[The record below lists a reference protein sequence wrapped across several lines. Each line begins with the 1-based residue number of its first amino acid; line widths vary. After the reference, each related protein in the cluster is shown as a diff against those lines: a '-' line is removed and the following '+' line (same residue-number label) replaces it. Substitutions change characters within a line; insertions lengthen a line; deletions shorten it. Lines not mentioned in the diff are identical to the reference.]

1 MFDELKPCPF
11 CGGKAPI
18 VVKEVQYPDTPHA
31 RTWYAVECN
40 ACDAVGDGDLSESG
54 AVEKWNTRPGESALR
69 AEIIKWI
76 EAGNAGTALINEQR
90 ALIRAQDER
99 IEQLLGII
107 QAAHNTFTQGGTD
120 PADDDVISVL
130 MAKILEEALT

>member
-1 MFDELKPCPF
+1 MFDDPKPCPF

-18 VVKEVQYPDTPHA
+18 IVKDVQYPNTPNA
-31 RTWYAVECN
+31 RTWYAIECN
-40 ACDAVGDGDLSESG
+40 ACDAIGDWDLGESG
-54 AVEKWNTRPGESALR
+54 AIEKWNTRPGENALR

-76 EAGNAGTALINEQR
+76 EAGDAGTKLINEQR
-90 ALIRAQDER
+90 AIIAAQGEKIVRLDN
-99 IEQLLGII
+99 II

-130 MAKILEEALT
+130 MAKILEEALS

>member
-1 MFDELKPCPF
+1 MFDDPKPCPF

-18 VVKEVQYPDTPHA
+18 IVTDVQYPNTPNA
-31 RTWYAVECN
+31 RTWYAIECN
-40 ACDAVGDGDLSESG
+40 ACDAIGDWDLGESG
-54 AVEKWNTRPGESALR
+54 AIEKWNTRPGENALR

-90 ALIRAQDER
+90 SVIQAQGER
-99 IEQLLGII
+99 IEQLLNII

-130 MAKILEEALT
+130 MAKILEEALF

>member
-31 RTWYAVECN
+31 RMWYAVECN
-40 ACDAVGDGDLSESG
+40 ACDVVGDWDLGESG
-54 AVEKWNTRPGESALR
+54 ARAKWNSRPIEDALR

-90 ALIRAQDER
+90 SVIQAQGER
-99 IEQLLGII
+99 IEQLLNII

>member
-11 CGGKAPI
+11 CGGEAPI

-31 RTWYAVECN
+31 RMWYAVECN
-40 ACDAVGDGDLSESG
+40 ACDVVGDWDLGESG

-69 AEIIKWI
+69 AE
-76 EAGNAGTALINEQR
+76 NER
-90 ALIRAQDER
+90 LHD
-99 IEQLLGII
+99 II
-107 QAAHNTFTQGGTD
+107 QAAHDTFTQGGTD

-130 MAKILEEALT
+130 MAKILEEALQDA